1 MTDNRRNHY
10 RVLHVQPDAPAEVIK
25 ASWRTLMLALRQHPD
40 LGGSHEQAVMVNQ
53 AWAVLGDAAQR
64 AAYDDSLRHQ
74 AGLPHPGDPTV
85 EAGQFVTRGPAG
97 AAARAGAVA
106 RGVAAPALVA
116 SEYPCAFCRQASAGL
131 IRADSRCGHCH
142 SPLAR
147 LPDPARGG
155 HELLGRRAAVRRDQN
170 HVAVVH
176 LGWPSQPLAVR
187 WRDLSLTGLSFYAAQ
202 KVEAGARLRLID
214 SAIEGVVEVVGCRA
228 QGRVHTLHA
237 RWLTG
242 MLLQSTGVFVSAQ
255 A

>member
-40 LGGSHEQAVMVNQ
+40 LGGSHEQAVIVNQ
-53 AWAVLGDAAQR
+53 AWGVLGDVDQR
-64 AAYDDSLRHQ
+64 AAYDEALRSQ
-74 AGLPHPGDPTV
+74 AAQSGLTGL
-85 EAGQFVTRGPAG
+85 AGEGGHAVAAGPPG
-97 AAARAGAVA
+97 AAARAGATY
-106 RGVAAPALVA
+106 AANAHGSP
-116 SEYPCAFCRQASAGL
+116 EYPCAFCRQASAGL
-131 IRADSRCGHCH
+131 IRADSRCGHCQ

-155 HELLGRRAAVRRDQN
+155 HELLGRRGAVRRDQS

-176 LGWPSQPLAVR
+176 LGWPSQPLPVR
-187 WRDLSLTGLSFYAAQ
+187 WRDLSLTGLSFYAPQ